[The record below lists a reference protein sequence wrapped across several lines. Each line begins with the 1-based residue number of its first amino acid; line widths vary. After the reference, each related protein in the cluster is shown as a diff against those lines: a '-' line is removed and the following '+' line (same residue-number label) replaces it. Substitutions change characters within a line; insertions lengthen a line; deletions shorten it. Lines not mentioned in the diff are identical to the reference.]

1 MKKLISLFVNWI
13 IARVKDPKTYVALF
27 VVSGFCDATIED
39 GFVTKANAQTCVYT
53 GSTQRQLA
61 QFCDIE
67 NSMSYSFTGLTVTL
81 NDVFRNA
88 AHPTQ
93 SGNSGRFLTTNGT
106 TLSWGDGFAL
116 PSQTGNAGKPLIT
129 NGTTPSWG
137 KKQEIF
143 SGTTNGSGLYTVTF
157 SGTYSVA
164 PNVQVAIQGDFASYT
179 AVVSSK
185 NTTTAT
191 VKVYTLSSIL
201 SLGLVPQYSTVASV
215 PVDVVITEK

>member
-1 MKKLISLFVNWI
+1 MKHLFALLVIFSLCDSDIQDTKAAHAQTYDTIWLRRQGVPIDDMTPFNVTTHRFKPESLGTNSGTQTGDKVLANNRTWISL
-13 IARVKDPKTYVALF
+13 P
-27 VVSGFCDATIED
+27 
-39 GFVTKANAQTCVYT
+39 
-53 GSTQRQLA
+53 A
-61 QFCDIE
+61 QF
-67 NSMSYSFTGLTVTL
+67 S
-81 NDVFRNA
+81 
-88 AHPTQ
+88 
-93 SGNSGRFLTTNGT
+93 
-106 TLSWGDGFAL
+106 L